1 MIFFMRHFRV
11 CPNVFG
17 SLGLFLSVNKR
28 VVFTVSIF
36 LLCSFQ
42 GTVLRV
48 CVLSKLINANL
59 LDVRPG

>member
-1 MIFFMRHFRV
+1 MRHFRV
-11 CPNVFG
+11 CPNVFVR
-17 SLGLFLSVNKR
+17 SLLIFNKR
-28 VVFTVSIF
+28 VVFTVSIY